1 MAWTAHTIIQNGR
14 AIPFEEARIHPLSVG
29 LAYGAAVFE
38 GIRAYMNP
46 ATGRLSVFRLEE
58 HLVRLDQGMKFMRFD
73 DPPSRDVLRQG
84 VMDSI
89 KANAPDDDCYIR
101 LQVHIESLGT
111 MATTGTVGWV
121 CAAIPRERSAKRESG
136 LAAAVSSWTRIAD
149 NTMPARIKA
158 TANYHAGRIA
168 TQQARADGYD
178 TPILLTREGKVSET
192 AGACL
197 FLVRDG
203 VVITPTRDSDILESV
218 TRDTVLELAREN
230 GLAVQERR
238 ADRTEL
244 YIADEVFVCGTGQ
257 ELLPVTS
264 VDRLSVGDGKPGA
277 ITLRLQ
283 AAYESVVRG
292 TTDAHAAWRTPVM

>member
-1 MAWTAHTIIQNGR
+1 MAWTAHTIIQNGK
-14 AIPFEEARIHPLSVG
+14 AIPFGEARIHPLAVG

-73 DPPSRDVLRQG
+73 DPPSRDALRQG
-84 VMDSI
+84 VLDSVRV
-89 KANAPDDDCYIR
+89 NAPDDDCYIR
-101 LQVHIESLGT
+101 LQVHIESLGNQS
-111 MATTGTVGWV
+111 TTGTVGWV
-121 CAAIPRERSAKRESG
+121 CAAIPRERSPKRESG
-136 LAAAVSSWTRIAD
+136 LSLGVSSWTRIAD

-168 TQQARADGYD
+168 TLQSKADGYD
-178 TPILLTREGKVSET
+178 APILLTRDGKVSES

-197 FLVRDG
+197 FMVRDG
-203 VVITPTRDSDILESV
+203 VVITPARDSDILESV
-218 TRDTVLELAREN
+218 TRDTVLALAAEL
-230 GLAVQERR
+230 GLPTAERR

-244 YIADEVFVCGTGQ
+244 YVADEVFLCGTGQ
-257 ELLPVTS
+257 ELVPVATIDHLP
-264 VDRLSVGDGKPGA
+264 VGDGKPGP
-277 ITLRLQ
+277 ITMQLQ

-292 TTDAHAAWRTPVM
+292 TTDAHANWRTPVL

>member
-14 AIPFEEARIHPLSVG
+14 AIPFEAAQIHPFSVG

-38 GIRAYMNP
+38 GIRAYLNP
-46 ATGRLSVFRLEE
+46 ATGRLSVFRPEE
-58 HLVRLDQGMKFMRFD
+58 HLVRLDQGIRSMRFD

-84 VMDSI
+84 VMDAI
-89 KANAPDDDCYIR
+89 RANAPDDDCYIR
-101 LQVHIESLGT
+101 LQVHIGSRGS
-111 MATTGTVGWV
+111 MATTGTVGRV
-121 CAAIPRERSAKRESG
+121 CAAIARERSARRESG
-136 LAAAVSSWTRIAD
+136 LAAGVSSWVRIAD

-158 TANYHAGRIA
+158 TANCHAGRIA
-168 TQQARADGYD
+168 TLQARADGYD

-197 FLVRDG
+197 FMVRDG
-203 VVITPTRDSDILESV
+203 VVITPARDSDILESV

-230 GLAVQERR
+230 GLPTQERR

-244 YIADEVFVCGTGQ
+244 HVAEEVFVCGTGQ

-264 VDRLSVGDGKPGA
+264 IARLAAGDGRPGA
-277 ITLRLQ
+277 ITRRLQ

-292 TTDAHAAWRTPVM
+292 TTDAHAAWRTPVV

>member
-1 MAWTAHTIIQNGR
+1 MTWTAHTIIRNGQP
-14 AIPFEEARIHPLSVG
+14 IPFEDAKVHALSVG

-46 ATGRLSVFRLEE
+46 ATKRLSVFRLEE

-73 DPPSRDVLRQG
+73 DTPSRDVLRQG
-84 VMDSI
+84 VLDSI
-89 KANAPDDDCYIR
+89 RANEPDDDCYIR
-101 LQVHIESLGT
+101 LQVQIEDRGS
-111 MATTGTVGWV
+111 MATTGPVGWV
-121 CAAIPRERSAKRESG
+121 CAAVPRERSGKRETG
-136 LAAAVSSWTRIAD
+136 LAAGVSSWIRISD

-168 TQQARADGYD
+168 TLQAKADGYD
-178 TPILLTREGKVSET
+178 TPIILTRDGKVSET

-197 FLVRDG
+197 FMVRDG
-203 VVITPTRDSDILESV
+203 VVITPSRENDILESV
-218 TRDTVLELAREN
+218 TRDTVLTIAAEH
-230 GLAVQERR
+230 GLPTQERR

-244 YIADEVFVCGTGQ
+244 YVADEVFVCGTGQ

-264 VDRLSVGDGKPGA
+264 VDRLPVGKGKPGPV
-277 ITLRLQ
+277 TLQLQ

-292 TTDAHAAWRTPVM
+292 TTDAHAACRTPV

>member
-1 MAWTAHTIIQNGR
+1 MTWTAHTIIRNGQP
-14 AIPFEEARIHPLSVG
+14 IPFEDAKVHALSVG

-46 ATGRLSVFRLEE
+46 ATKRLSVFRLEE

-73 DPPSRDVLRQG
+73 DTPSRDVLRQG
-84 VMDSI
+84 VLDSI
-89 KANAPDDDCYIR
+89 RANEPDDDCYIR
-101 LQVHIESLGT
+101 LQVQIEDRGS
-111 MATTGTVGWV
+111 MATTGPVGWV
-121 CAAIPRERSAKRESG
+121 CAAVPRERSGKRETG
-136 LAAAVSSWTRIAD
+136 LAAGVSSWIRISD

-168 TQQARADGYD
+168 TLQAKADGYD
-178 TPILLTREGKVSET
+178 TPIILTRDGKVSET

-197 FLVRDG
+197 FMVRDG
-203 VVITPTRDSDILESV
+203 VVITPSRENDILESV
-218 TRDTVLELAREN
+218 TRDTVLTIAAEH
-230 GLAVQERR
+230 GLPTQERR

-244 YIADEVFVCGTGQ
+244 YVADEVFVCGTGQ

-264 VDRLSVGDGKPGA
+264 VDRLPVGNGKPGPV
-277 ITLRLQ
+277 TLQLQ

-292 TTDAHAAWRTPVM
+292 TTDAHAAWRTPV

>member
-1 MAWTAHTIIQNGR
+1 MAWTAHTIIQNGK
-14 AIPFEEARIHPLSVG
+14 AIPFEDASIHPLAVG
-29 LAYGAAVFE
+29 LAYGASVFE

-84 VMDSI
+84 VLDAI
-89 KANAPDDDCYIR
+89 RANAPDDDCYIR
-101 LQVHIESLGT
+101 LQVHIESRGNQS
-111 MATTGTVGWV
+111 TTGTVGWV
-121 CAAIPRERSAKRESG
+121 CAAIPRERSPKRDSG
-136 LAAAVSSWTRIAD
+136 LSLGVSSWTRIAD

-168 TQQARADGYD
+168 TLQSKADGYD
-178 TPILLTREGKVSET
+178 APILLTRDGKVSES

-197 FLVRDG
+197 FMVRDG
-203 VVITPTRDSDILESV
+203 VVVTPARDSDILESV
-218 TRDTVLELAREN
+218 TRDTVLQLAAEF
-230 GLAVQERR
+230 GLRTEERR

-244 YIADEVFVCGTGQ
+244 YVADEIFLCGTGQ
-257 ELLPVTS
+257 ELVPAAMI
-264 VDRLSVGDGKPGA
+264 DRLPVGDGRPGP
-277 ITLRLQ
+277 ITMQLQ

-292 TTDAHAAWRTPVM
+292 TTDAHAEWRTAV

>member
-1 MAWTAHTIIQNGR
+1 MAWTAHTIIQNGK
-14 AIPFEEARIHPLSVG
+14 AIPFEEARVHPLSVG

-84 VMDSI
+84 VLDAI
-89 KANAPDDDCYIR
+89 RANAPDDDCYIR
-101 LQVHIESLGT
+101 LQVHIESRGSQ
-111 MATTGTVGWV
+111 ASTGTVGWV
-121 CAAIPRERSAKRESG
+121 CAAIPRERSPKRSSG
-136 LAAAVSSWTRIAD
+136 LSLGVSSWTRIAD

-168 TQQARADGYD
+168 TLQSKADGYD
-178 TPILLTREGKVSET
+178 APILLTRDGKVSES

-197 FLVRDG
+197 FMVRDG
-203 VVITPTRDSDILESV
+203 VVVTPARDSDILESV
-218 TRDTVLELAREN
+218 TRDTVLALAAEL
-230 GLAVQERR
+230 GLPAQERR

-244 YIADEVFVCGTGQ
+244 YVADEVFLCGTGQ
-257 ELLPVTS
+257 ELVPVALI
-264 VDRLSVGDGKPGA
+264 DRLPVGDGKPGP
-277 ITLRLQ
+277 ITMQLQ

-292 TTDAHAAWRTPVM
+292 TTDAHAEWRTPV

>member
-1 MAWTAHTIIQNGR
+1 
-14 AIPFEEARIHPLSVG
+14 
-29 LAYGAAVFE
+29 
-38 GIRAYMNP
+38 
-46 ATGRLSVFRLEE
+46 VFRLEE
-58 HLVRLDQGMKFMRFD
+58 HLARLDQGMKFMRFD

-84 VMDSI
+84 VLDAI
-89 KANAPDDDCYIR
+89 RANAPDDDCYIR
-101 LQVHIESLGT
+101 LQVHIESMGS
-111 MATTGTVGWV
+111 MATTGSVGWV
-121 CAAIPRERSAKRESG
+121 CAAIPRERSNKRDTG
-136 LAAAVSSWTRIAD
+136 LAAGVSSWARIAD

-203 VVITPTRDSDILESV
+203 VVITPARDSDILESV
-218 TRDTVLELAREN
+218 TRETVLELAREN
-230 GLAVQERR
+230 GLATQERR

-244 YIADEVFVCGTGQ
+244 YVADEVFVCGTGQ

-264 VDRLSVGDGKPGA
+264 IDRLAVGDGRPGA

-292 TTDAHAAWRTPVM
+292 TTDAHADWRTPVA

>member
-1 MAWTAHTIIQNGR
+1 MAWTAHTIIQNGK
-14 AIPFEEARIHPLSVG
+14 AIPFEDAHIHPLAVG

-84 VMDSI
+84 VLDSI
-89 KANAPDDDCYIR
+89 RANAPDDDCYIR
-101 LQVHIESLGT
+101 LQVHIESRGSQ
-111 MATTGTVGWV
+111 ATTGTVGWV
-121 CAAIPRERSAKRESG
+121 CAAIPRERSPKRESG
-136 LAAAVSSWTRIAD
+136 LSLGVSSWTRIAD

-168 TQQARADGYD
+168 TLQSKADGYD
-178 TPILLTREGKVSET
+178 APILLTRDGKVSES

-197 FLVRDG
+197 FMVRDG
-203 VVITPTRDSDILESV
+203 VVITPARDSDILESV
-218 TRDTVLELAREN
+218 TRDTVLALAAEL
-230 GLAVQERR
+230 GLPTQERR

-244 YIADEVFVCGTGQ
+244 YVADEVFLCGTGQ
-257 ELLPVTS
+257 ELVPVAMIDRLPV
-264 VDRLSVGDGKPGA
+264 GNGKPGPIA
-277 ITLRLQ
+277 MQLQ

-292 TTDAHAAWRTPVM
+292 TTDANAEWRTPV

>member
-1 MAWTAHTIIQNGR
+1 MAWTAHTIIQNGK
-14 AIPFEEARIHPLSVG
+14 AIPFEDAKVHALSVG

-46 ATGRLSVFRLEE
+46 STKRLSVFRLEE
-58 HLVRLDQGMKFMRFD
+58 HLARLDQGMKFMRFD
-73 DPPSRDVLRQG
+73 NPPSLDTLRQG
-84 VMDSI
+84 VLDSI
-89 KANAPDDDCYIR
+89 RANAPDDDCYIR
-101 LQVHIESLGT
+101 LQVQIETRGS
-111 MATTGTVGWV
+111 MASTGPVGWV
-121 CAAIPRERSAKRESG
+121 CAAIPRERSPKRETG
-136 LAAAVSSWTRIAD
+136 VAAGVSSWIRISD

-168 TQQARADGYD
+168 TLQAKADGYD
-178 TPILLTREGKVSET
+178 TPILLTRDGKVSET

-203 VVITPTRDSDILESV
+203 VVITPARDSDILESV
-218 TRDTVLELAREN
+218 TRETVLELAREH
-230 GLAVQERR
+230 GLPTQERR

-244 YIADEVFVCGTGQ
+244 YVADEVFVCGTGQ

-264 VDRLSVGDGKPGA
+264 IDRLSVGDGKPGA

-292 TTDAHAAWRTPVM
+292 TTDAHANWRTPVV